1 MATPTKEMT
10 PIERWKAEIDQAEKG
25 TKKFHQRGRKVTKKY
40 LDERDATSSG
50 DKWFNIFF
58 ANAQILESALYAQIP
73 KPSVSRKFKDYDDE
87 VARVA
92 GLILQRS
99 ITQDLDDPRDT
110 FDSTMRHC
118 VQDRLV
124 PGLGTAWLRLETSTE
139 DIGIEAV
146 DEESMP
152 QTEIGDAVEDLPT
165 APQVATEVD
174 APEPLE
180 KITDQQV
187 CVDYVFWEDFIW
199 SPCRVWE
206 ERRWVGRRVYMDRD
220 ELIERF
226 GKEKGEN
233 VSLNAT
239 SQSILTQGS
248 TPEDTTIPKAVVYEI
263 WVRATKKVIWV
274 SKGYDEILDEID
286 DPLGLVGFEPCPKP
300 MFANISTS
308 NTVPRPDY
316 YMIQDQY
323 TELDTINNRI
333 SLLVRACKVVGVYDK
348 SAVGVARML
357 KEGFDND
364 LIPVDNWAMFAEKGG
379 LKGQLDWLPLDMVVT
394 ALQRLNEAR
403 EVIKGQ
409 IYELTG
415 IADIVRGATKASE
428 TLGAQQIKAQFAS
441 IRIKKLQDEVA
452 RFASEIMR
460 IKAEIQ
466 IKHFD
471 PQILL
476 ARSNIM
482 RTSDAPMA
490 EQAIAMLQSEEGFEW
505 RVQVTADTIAQAD
518 YTTDK
523 QDRIEML
530 TSVSGYLGKAAQVM
544 QSVPDAGFMLVSM
557 LKWAVAGFRNATEI
571 EGVID
576 QELDKIGKLSQ
587 QPKQPPPPDPQVMKD
602 QQDGQLAQARLQ
614 FDQQSAQQ
622 TGQLEQAKLQQSAAL
637 EQAKLQHTMQL
648 EQMKAE
654 LADQQAQR
662 NLAIQAQ
669 QDQMQRE
676 LDQAAEEYK
685 RQLEIIKLD
694 KEEEFKREMESQK
707 LAFEKWKAE
716 LDYRKAIEIAEISA
730 ATTLQTAQATAAMSA
745 SKGETVKDSGAGN
758 DAKAQKATL
767 DAVVAHLSKPKKL
780 IRGSDGKVS
789 GIA

>member
-1 MATPTKEMT
+1 MATTTKEMT

-40 LDERDATSSG
+40 LDERDAASSG

-73 KPSVSRKFKDYDDE
+73 KPSVSRRFKDYDDE

-146 DEESMP
+146 DEESQP
-152 QTEIGDAVEDLPT
+152 QIELGDSTEDLPT
-165 APQVATEVD
+165 APQTATEVD

-187 CVDYVFWEDFIW
+187 CVDYVFWEDFLW

-220 ELIERF
+220 ELVERF
-226 GKEKGEN
+226 GKEKGEK
-233 VSLNAT
+233 VALNAS
-239 SQSILTQGS
+239 SQTILTQGS

-274 SKGYDEILDEID
+274 SKGYDEVLDEID
-286 DPLGLVGFEPCPKP
+286 DPLKLVGFEPCPKP

-452 RFASEIMR
+452 RFASDIMR
-460 IKAEIQ
+460 IKAEMQ
-466 IKHFD
+466 VKHFD

-482 RTSDAPMA
+482 RTSDAPLA
-490 EQAIAMLQSEEGFEW
+490 EQAIQLLQSEDGFEW
-505 RVQVTADTIAQAD
+505 RVQVTADSIAQAD

-544 QSVPDAGFMLVSM
+544 QSVPDAGYMLVSM

-587 QPKQPPPPDPQVMKD
+587 QPKQPPPPDPQVMKA

-614 FDQQSAQQ
+614 FDQQSAQASS
-622 TGQLEQAKLQQSAAL
+622 QLEQAKLQQSAAV

-654 LADQQAQR
+654 LADQQSQR

-685 RQLEIIKLD
+685 RQLEVIKLD

-730 ATTLQTAQATAAMSA
+730 KTTLQTAQATAATSA
-745 SKGETVKDSGAGN
+745 SKGEDVKSDSSSTELVGALS
-758 DAKAQKATL
+758 KLVETM
-767 DAVVAHLSKPKKL
+767 SKPKTIVRDANGRATGVK
-780 IRGSDGKVS
+780 
-789 GIA
+789 

>member
-1 MATPTKEMT
+1 MT
-10 PIERWKAEIDQAEKG
+10 PIERWKAEIGQAEKG
-25 TKKFHQRGRKVTKKY
+25 VKKFHERGRKVTKKY
-40 LDERDATSSG
+40 LDERDTVSSG

-73 KPSVSRKFKDYDDE
+73 KPSVARRFKDYDDE

-110 FDSTMRHC
+110 FDATMRHC

-124 PGLGTAWLRLETSTE
+124 PGLGMAWLRLETSTE
-139 DIGIEAV
+139 EIGLDAI
-146 DEESMP
+146 DEEGMP
-152 QTEIGDAVEDLPT
+152 QTEVGDSVEDLPS
-165 APQVATEVD
+165 APQVATEVPDGPD
-174 APEPLE
+174 AEGAVDQSTEEPLE
-180 KITDQQV
+180 QITDQQV
-187 CVDYVFWEDFIW
+187 CVDYVFWEDFLW

-206 ERRWVGRRVYMDRD
+206 ERRWVARKVYMDRE

-226 GKEKGEN
+226 GEEKGKE
-233 VSLNAT
+233 VALNAKT
-239 SQSILTQGS
+239 NSTINLGS
-248 TPEDTTIPKAVVYEI
+248 TPEDTTIPKAEVYEI

-274 SKGYDEILDEID
+274 SKGYDQILDEID

-323 TELDTINNRI
+323 TELDSINNRI
-333 SLLVRACKVVGVYDK
+333 SMLVRACKVVGVYDK
-348 SAVGVARML
+348 SAAGVARML

-452 RFASEIMR
+452 RFASDIMR
-460 IKAEIQ
+460 IKAEMQ
-466 IKHFD
+466 VKHFD

-476 ARSNIM
+476 ARSNIR
-482 RTSDAPMA
+482 RTSDAPLA
-490 EQAIAMLQSEEGFEW
+490 EQAIQLLQSEDGFEW
-505 RVQVTADTIAQAD
+505 RVQVTADSIAQAD

-530 TSVSGYLGKAAQVM
+530 TAVSSYLGKAAQILP
-544 QSVPDAGFMLVSM
+544 SVPDAGFMLVSM
-557 LKWAVAGFRNATEI
+557 LKWAVAGFRNASEI

-576 QELDKIGKLSQ
+576 QELDKIGKQSQ
-587 QPKQPPPPDPQVMKD
+587 QPKAPPPPDPQVVKAQQDSQIAQQKAAQQAQVD
-602 QQDGQLAQARLQ
+602 QQKFAM
-614 FDQQSAQQ
+614 DQQASQQEMQFTEQMNQMSLRMQAQQ
-622 TGQLEQAKLQQSAAL
+622 MAL
-637 EQAKLQHTMQL
+637 EQQQAAMQL
-648 EQMKAE
+648 RIQEME
-654 LADQQAQR
+654 LVFEEKKLSFD
-662 NLAIQAQ
+662 L
-669 QDQMQRE
+669 
-676 LDQAAEEYK
+676 QAA
-685 RQLEIIKLD
+685 Q
-694 KEEEFKREMESQK
+694 
-707 LAFEKWKAE
+707 
-716 LDYRKAIEIAEISA
+716 
-730 ATTLQTAQATAAMSA
+730 
-745 SKGETVKDSGAGN
+745 
-758 DAKAQKATL
+758 AKATQAKEN
-767 DAVVAHLSKPKKL
+767 SNGP
-780 IRGSDGKVS
+780 
-789 GIA
+789 

>member
-1 MATPTKEMT
+1 MATPTKDMT
-10 PIERWKAEIDQAEKG
+10 PIERWKAEIEQAEKG

-40 LDERDATSSG
+40 LDERDATTSG
-50 DKWFNIFF
+50 DKWFNIFY
-58 ANAQILESALYAQIP
+58 ANTQILESALYSQIP
-73 KPSVSRKFKDYDDE
+73 KPVVERKFKDYDDE

-92 GLILQRS
+92 GIILQRS

-110 FDSTMRHC
+110 FDATMRHC

-124 PGLGTAWLRLETSTE
+124 PGLGQAWLRLETTTE
-139 DIGIEAV
+139 DIPGIDAI

-152 QTEIGDAVEDLPT
+152 DTELGDA
-165 APQVATEVD
+165 TEETD
-174 APEPLE
+174 TLQR
-180 KITDQQV
+180 ITDQQV
-187 CVDYVFWEDFIW
+187 CVDYVFWEDFLW

-206 ERRWVGRRVYMDRD
+206 ERRWTARKVYMDRE

-226 GKEKGEN
+226 GKEKGEE

-239 SQSILTQGS
+239 SNTNVNLGS
-248 TPEDTTIPKAVVYEI
+248 TPEDNTIPKAVIYEI
-263 WVRATKKVIWV
+263 WNRSDRKVIWV

-286 DPLGLVGFEPCPKP
+286 DPLKLVGFEPCPKP
-300 MFANISTS
+300 MLSNISTS

-323 TELDTINNRI
+323 TELDTLNNRI

-348 SAVGVARML
+348 SAIGISRML

-364 LIPVDNWAMFAEKGG
+364 LIPVDNWAMFAEKNG
-379 LKGQLDWLPLDMVVT
+379 LKGQIDWLPLDTVVT

-415 IADIVRGATKASE
+415 IADIVRGASKASE
-428 TLGAQQIKAQFAS
+428 TLGAQKIKAQFAS
-441 IRIKKLQDEVA
+441 IRIQKLQDEVA
-452 RFASEIMR
+452 RFASDIMR
-460 IKAEIQ
+460 LKAEIQ

-471 PQILL
+471 PQILI
-476 ARSNIM
+476 ARSNIL
-482 RTSDAPMA
+482 RTPDAQLAGP
-490 EQAIAMLQSEEGFEW
+490 AIELLQSEEGFEW
-505 RVQVTADTIAQAD
+505 RVQVTADSIAQAD

-530 TSVSGYLGKAAQVM
+530 TAVSGYLGKSAQII
-544 QSVPDAGFMLVSM
+544 QTVPDAAFMLVSM

-576 QELDKIGKLSQ
+576 KELDNIGKAAK
-587 QPKQPPPPDPQVMKD
+587 QPKPAPQPDPQVMKA
-602 QQDGQLAQARLQ
+602 QQDGQIAQARLQ
-614 FDQQSAQQ
+614 LDSQSAQQ
-622 TGQLEQAKLQQSAAL
+622 SGQLEQAKLQQAAQV
-637 EQAKLQHTMQL
+637 EQAKMQHTAQL
-648 EQMKAE
+648 EQMKAQF
-654 LADQQAQR
+654 ADQQAQR
-662 NLAIQAQ
+662 DRAMQAQ
-669 QDQMQRE
+669 QAQMQQE
-676 LDQAAEEYK
+676 LDASNEKYRMQMEA
-685 RQLEIIKLD
+685 IKLD
-694 KEEEFKREMESQK
+694 REEQFKREMEDQK
-707 LAFEKWKAE
+707 MALEKWKAE

-780 IRGSDGKVS
+780 IRGPDGKVS